1 MKENQS
7 KSGFGNKIKEITKHL
22 KEWYEYCSQ
31 GVWTDTR
38 QTFCVNFIKTINL
51 SVRSF
56 FDSDLQT
63 RASALTYST
72 LLSIVPALAM
82 LFAIGR
88 GFGFQNLLQSQLFKS
103 FPAQTE
109 AISAALSFVDSYL
122 SQASQGVFVGVGL
135 VFLLWTMI
143 SLFSNI
149 EESFNKIWCVTENRP
164 IGRKV
169 IDYTAIMFLLPIL
182 MVCSSGISI
191 FVSTEFIENP
201 RFRFISS
208 SVKVLLDCAPFILTW
223 IAYTGM
229 YLVFPNTKV
238 KLKNALIS
246 GILAGT
252 VFQIL
257 QFLFVSGQIYVS
269 KYNAIYGSFALLPL
283 LLIWLQ
289 LVWTITLAGAVL
301 CYSSQ
306 NIFQFNFSND
316 ISSISL
322 NYRRKIAMSI
332 MTVIVHRFECRMPPL
347 GVTGFAAIYHLP
359 SRLVSE
365 LIAEMVD
372 AGLLSVVVPAGND
385 LEAKAYQ
392 PALDT
397 NELSLGYVLDT
408 LNNQGADNFVPDFDI
423 SFSGVLEKVDRCLN
437 YAIER
442 GSDTLLK
449 NIPVELVENIKADV
463 R

>member
-1 MKENQS
+1 M
-7 KSGFGNKIKEITKHL
+7 
-22 KEWYEYCSQ
+22 
-31 GVWTDTR
+31 
-38 QTFCVNFIKTINL
+38 
-51 SVRSF
+51 
-56 FDSDLQT
+56 
-63 RASALTYST
+63 
-72 LLSIVPALAM
+72 
-82 LFAIGR
+82 
-88 GFGFQNLLQSQLFKS
+88 
-103 FPAQTE
+103 
-109 AISAALSFVDSYL
+109 
-122 SQASQGVFVGVGL
+122 
-135 VFLLWTMI
+135 
-143 SLFSNI
+143 
-149 EESFNKIWCVTENRP
+149 ESFNKFCCVWENRT